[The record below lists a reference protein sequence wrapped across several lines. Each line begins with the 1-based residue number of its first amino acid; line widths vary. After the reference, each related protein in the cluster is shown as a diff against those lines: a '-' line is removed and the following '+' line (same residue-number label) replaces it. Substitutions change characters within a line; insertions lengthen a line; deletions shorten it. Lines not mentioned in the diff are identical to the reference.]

1 MGVRPYCNDRR
12 SLPEILASGKKRLL
26 ARSWAR
32 FWLFQTAVMNIQH
45 QDQPARVLAERIT
58 AATADIRN
66 ALVPLRTIAELLHH
80 PDDPQSRDWCAR
92 MLEREV
98 KRI

>member
-1 MGVRPYCNDRR
+1 
-12 SLPEILASGKKRLL
+12 
-26 ARSWAR
+26 
-32 FWLFQTAVMNIQH
+32 MNIQH
-45 QDQPARVLAERIT
+45 QPARVLAERIT

-66 ALVPLRTIAELLHH
+66 ALVPLRTIVELLHH

-98 KRI
+98 KRIVAILDEL

>member
-1 MGVRPYCNDRR
+1 M
-12 SLPEILASGKKRLL
+12 
-26 ARSWAR
+26 
-32 FWLFQTAVMNIQH
+32 IQH
-45 QDQPARVLAERIT
+45 QHESGSVLDERIT

-66 ALVPLRTIAELLHH
+66 ALVPLCTIAELLHH

-98 KRI
+98 KRIVAILDEL